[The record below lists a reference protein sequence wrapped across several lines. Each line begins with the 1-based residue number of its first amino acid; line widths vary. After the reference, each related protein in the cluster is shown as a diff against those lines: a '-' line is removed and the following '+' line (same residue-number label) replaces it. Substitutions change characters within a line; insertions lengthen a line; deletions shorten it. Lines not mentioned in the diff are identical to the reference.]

1 MSTRL
6 VPRTAPSSLPPRAD
20 RPLVRGG
27 SPAPASR
34 VLDPWRGPWRAG
46 TPGRSRPQARP
57 EDAGLPGRP
66 LVLGAARPAAP
77 ERPALRML
85 QNGLERLGAGVDE
98 GSVLAVTRVVRLAAE
113 AERWLT
119 APAEAAGRQG
129 RR

>member
-6 VPRTAPSSLPPRAD
+6 VPRTPSSSLPARAD
-20 RPLVRGG
+20 RLPVRGG
-27 SPAPASR
+27 SPAPTPR

-46 TPGRSRPQARP
+46 TPGRSRPAARP
-57 EDAGLPGRP
+57 EDAGLSGRP
-66 LVLGAARPAAP
+66 LVLGAARTVLP

-85 QNGLERLGAGVDE
+85 QNGVERLGTGVDE

-119 APAEAAGRQG
+119 ARGEAAGGQV